1 MCSATCKFNGPVSL
15 LLPKQYSRKL
25 VAQQI
30 NHQCH
35 QIFYSKFKRINC
47 FANRNSMYFCF
58 KIWIFPHIFIQ
69 RSSFKGD
76 TYCLNLTTP
85 IHRQHLYL
93 PVLWIKVK
101 PKQYRPFLK
110 LCIYIV
116 NDDRARVSLWESLH
130 HCVHDIY
137 IYIMHILPDMH
148 HQDTCHRSV
157 THLFYFALMVTIQ
170 IYYILSRI
178 YLKKRKK

>member
-35 QIFYSKFKRINC
+35 QIFYSKFKCINC

-69 RSSFKGD
+69 R
-76 TYCLNLTTP
+76 
-85 IHRQHLYL
+85 R
-93 PVLWIKVK
+93 
-101 PKQYRPFLK
+101 
-110 LCIYIV
+110 
-116 NDDRARVSLWESLH
+116 
-130 HCVHDIY
+130 
-137 IYIMHILPDMH
+137 
-148 HQDTCHRSV
+148 
-157 THLFYFALMVTIQ
+157 
-170 IYYILSRI
+170 YILSKSDHAHSPPTSLLTCSVNQSQTKTISAFFKTLHLHSKRWQGEGELVRELTSLCSRYI
-178 YLKKRKK
+178 YNAHSARHASSRYMS